1 MGYVLEG
8 RMKRISKIFLTPL
21 IASSLLV
28 SCSEEAPKQE
38 TKPRLVRAIKIGDA
52 VLSSV
57 WVPGTARATRELE
70 LSFRVGGR
78 MIERPVFVGDEL
90 KQGDLVARI
99 DPVDYELELRNAEGQ
114 LDNANANL
122 TAAEADL
129 QRVLN
134 IQEKEPG
141 AVARTTV
148 DRAREERDQA
158 RANIKSLEAAVA
170 NAKVRLER
178 TELRAPFD
186 GTVVARYAE
195 AFEDVKPNQPIVRM
209 VDTSRIEFVV
219 NLPESDISLLPNL
232 TNIRVRFD
240 AFTDRELSAEIKE
253 VGTEA
258 SLTTR
263 TFPVVLIMD
272 HPEDV
277 KILPGMSGQATSDL
291 TSELDTGHIVVP
303 VAATFTEERGS
314 EAALEGRVDT
324 KQTADRPNYVWVINE
339 GNMTVERRE
348 VKIGPLRA
356 AGVTVEEG
364 LEVGEWIVTAG
375 AAYLD
380 PGQKIRISESTR
392 E

>member
-1 MGYVLEG
+1 
-8 RMKRISKIFLTPL
+8 MKRHVSDIRLF
-21 IASSLLV
+21 SLFACLCLV
-28 SCSEEAPKQE
+28 AVGCSEEVPEQE
-38 TKPRLVRAIKIGDA
+38 IKPRLVRAIKIGDT
-52 VLSSV
+52 VLNSA
-57 WVPGTARATRELE
+57 WVPGRARATRELE

-90 KQGDLVARI
+90 GEGDLVARI
-99 DPVDYELELRNAEGQ
+99 DAVDYELELRNAEGQ
-114 LDNANANL
+114 LDNAIANL

-134 IQEKEPG
+134 IQTQEPG

-158 RANIKSLEAAVA
+158 RANIKSLEAAVE
-170 NAKVRLER
+170 NAKVRLQR
-178 TELRAPFD
+178 TELRAPFS

-219 NLPESDISLLPNL
+219 NLPESEISLLPDL
-232 TNIRVRFD
+232 TNIRVKFD
-240 AFTDRELSAEIKE
+240 SFPDREIPAEIKE

-272 HPEDV
+272 QPDDL
-277 KILPGMSGQATSDL
+277 KILPGMSGQASADL
-291 TSELDTGHIVVP
+291 AAELSKGRIVVP

-314 EAALEGRVDT
+314 KAVLEGRAEE
-324 KQTADRPNYVWVINE
+324 KQTVADRPNYVWVIDE
-339 GNMTVERRE
+339 ANMIVERRE

-364 LEVGEWIVTAG
+364 LKKGEWVVTAG
-375 AAYLD
+375 AAYLE
-380 PGQKIRISESTR
+380 PGQTIRIGEATP

>member
-1 MGYVLEG
+1 
-8 RMKRISKIFLTPL
+8 MKRHVSEIRVF
-21 IASSLLV
+21 SLFACLCLV
-28 SCSEEAPKQE
+28 VVGCSEEAPKQE
-38 TKPRLVRAIKIGDA
+38 VKPRLVRAIKIGDT
-52 VLSSV
+52 VLNSA
-57 WVPGTARATRELE
+57 WVPGRARATRELE

-90 KQGDLVARI
+90 EEGNLVARI
-99 DPVDYELELRNAEGQ
+99 DPVDYELELRNAEGR

-134 IQEKEPG
+134 IQTQEPG

-158 RANIKSLEAAVA
+158 RANIKSLEAAVE
-170 NAKVRLER
+170 NAKVRLQR
-178 TELRAPFD
+178 TELRAPFS

-209 VDTSRIEFVV
+209 VDTSKIEFVV
-219 NLPESDISLLPNL
+219 NLPESEISLLPDL
-232 TNIRVRFD
+232 TNIRVKFD
-240 AFTDRELSAEIKE
+240 AFPDREIPAEIKE

-272 HPEDV
+272 HPDDL
-277 KILPGMSGQATSDL
+277 KILPGMSGQANAQL
-291 TSELDTGHIVVP
+291 AAELDKGQIVVP

-314 EAALEGRVDT
+314 KAALEGRTDAT
-324 KQTADRPNYVWVINE
+324 QTAADRPNYVWVIDE
-339 GNMTVERRE
+339 ANMTVKRRE
-348 VKIGPLRA
+348 VKIGPMRA
-356 AGVTVEEG
+356 MGVTIEEG
-364 LEVGEWIVTAG
+364 LDKGEWVVTAG
-375 AAYLD
+375 AAYLE
-380 PGQKIRISESTR
+380 PEQKIRIGAATPE
-392 E
+392 